1 MEPEVLLNFISRVE
15 KLKCNTRHCST
26 SSGIPESVASH
37 SFGCAVFAL
46 LLRDEFPEL
55 DMNKVLEMC
64 IIHDFGEAVTGDI
77 PTFQKPEQMKKQRL
91 KLLRGYWTHC
101 LKCRKS
107 AGAIYLKRWKPLKQT
122 KQKLYKI
129 IDKLEAVHQHNLSP
143 LSTWIPLEYELNL
156 TYGEE
161 EAEAFPYTQKL
172 RKALKRQ
179 TLKKTQRDN

>member
-77 PTFQKPEQMKKQRL
+77 PTFQKTGTDEKTEAQAIKGLLDTLPEMQKE
-91 KLLRGYWTHC
+91 
-101 LKCRKS
+101 
-107 AGAIYLKRWKPLKQT
+107 RWSHLFEEMEALET
-122 KQKLYKI
+122 NEAKLYKI